1 MTTTG
6 KSTSL
11 LSIVVLF
18 IVVSLVGC
26 AANSPTSVVSSTNT
40 PAPQTIAATPTAKY
54 AVTVDKS
61 DEENEEST
69 AEAKQEGDSAA
80 IMATCAKLDLNT
92 LTEAQLM
99 STIPN
104 FSSRMVRE
112 FFEYRPYVSIQQFR
126 REIGKYVDDA
136 QVAQYEQY
144 VFVPIDPN
152 TADAD
157 TLKQIPGV
165 DDALATSLTAGRPYA
180 SNKAFLDALS
190 KSLDAQQLAEAGCEL
205 VTSA

>member
-1 MTTTG
+1 MATG
-6 KSTSL
+6 KSASF
-11 LSIVVLF
+11 LSIVTLF

-26 AANSPTSVVSSTNT
+26 GANSSSQVASSTNT
-40 PAPQTIAATPTAKY
+40 SAPQTIEATPTAKF
-54 AVTVDKS
+54 AVTVDAA

-69 AEAKQEGDSAA
+69 AEATQENDSAA
-80 IMATCAKLDLNT
+80 NTATCAKLNLNT
-92 LTEAQLM
+92 LTEDQLM

-136 QVAQYEQY
+136 QVALYEQY
-144 VFVPIDPN
+144 VFVPLDPN
-152 TADAD
+152 NADAD

-165 DDALATSLTAGRPYA
+165 DDTLAASLIAGRPYA
-180 SNKAFLDALS
+180 SNQAFLDVLS
-190 KSLDAQQLAEAGCEL
+190 QSLDGQQLAEVGCYL